1 MDKESGIR
9 KKAQRGTQERRY
21 EEEDTNKKG
30 NEKKKSEY
38 LHILYWNVAGLKEG
52 KEEEFWNYV
61 R

>member
-30 NEKKKSEY
+30 NEDKKSEY

-52 KEEEFWNYV
+52 KEE
-61 R
+61 

>member
-30 NEKKKSEY
+30 NEDKKSEC
-38 LHILYWNVAGLKEG
+38 ILYWNVAGLRRERRRIL
-52 KEEEFWNYV
+52 EL
-61 R
+61 RQRI